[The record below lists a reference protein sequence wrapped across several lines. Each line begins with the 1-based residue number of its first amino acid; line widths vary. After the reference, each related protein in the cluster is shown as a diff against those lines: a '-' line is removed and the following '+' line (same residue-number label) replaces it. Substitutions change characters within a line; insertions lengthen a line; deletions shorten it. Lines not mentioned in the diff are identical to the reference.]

1 MKKAKKDPQ
10 DKPKRNP
17 YLDVQIMNEIMET
30 ENFVKL
36 CNAAAKKDDGAIDVN
51 EAKMLKAIK
60 KRSQSYIKALRKL
73 IP

>member
-1 MKKAKKDPQ
+1 MKKTKKDPQ

-17 YLDVQIMNEIMET
+17 YLDVQVMNEIMTT

-36 CNAAAKKDDGAIDVN
+36 CNAAAKKDDGTIDAD

-60 KRSQSYIKALRKL
+60 KRSQRYIKALKKL